1 MLTFPTSSPTK
12 KYSIDSCKSI
22 LLTTF
27 KSWASL
33 TTQTSVVTPLQ
44 NWGENVDEHVDEH
57 VDKNVD
63 KNVGKTVGK
72 TMGKVVGKIVGKTVG
87 KDVGKDVDENLDENS
102 ENNLLKPATIHQK
115 VLELLVYVV
124 HREAAACLGDHIL
137 NLSRFS
143 CQTGDTWVASITLR
157 SWRVEE
163 GKKVKRNKPSNK
175 PAPNSSKGFLL
186 PWNLRQ
192 VWGGKKGDGEK
203 PKVGED
209 TIFKPQV
216 SSVILSTN
224 AFGDFSKCTVVSE
237 FIGDEKMKPIV
248 KDARKLWQKFIHQP
262 QTARCLV
269 FFLLLSEFCQ
279 AIAEHYK
286 TAIDKLSSILKLD
299 VGQYLIILYVIV
311 RAN

>member
-1 MLTFPTSSPTK
+1 MSP
-12 KYSIDSCKSI
+12 
-22 LLTTF
+22 LR
-27 KSWASL
+27 
-33 TTQTSVVTPLQ
+33 
-44 NWGENVDEHVDEH
+44 NWGENVDEH

-63 KNVGKTVGK
+63 KNVGKTV
-72 TMGKVVGKIVGKTVG
+72 
-87 KDVGKDVDENLDENS
+87 DENS
-102 ENNLLKPATIHQK
+102 ENNLLKPATIHSK

-124 HREAAACLGDHIL
+124 HCEAAACLGDHIL

-143 CQTGDTWVASITLR
+143 RQTGDTWVTRITLR
-157 SWRVEE
+157 SWRVEDD
-163 GKKVKRNKPSNK
+163 KKVKRNKPSNK

-186 PWNLRQ
+186 PWNLRH
-192 VWGGKKGDGEK
+192 VWGKKKGDGEK
-203 PKVGED
+203 PNVGED
-209 TIFKPQV
+209 TIFKPEV

-237 FIGDEKMKPIV
+237 LINDEKMKSIV
-248 KDARKLWQKFIHQP
+248 EDARKLWQKFIHQP

-269 FFLLLSEFCQ
+269 FLLLLGEFCQ
-279 AIAEHYK
+279 VIADHYK